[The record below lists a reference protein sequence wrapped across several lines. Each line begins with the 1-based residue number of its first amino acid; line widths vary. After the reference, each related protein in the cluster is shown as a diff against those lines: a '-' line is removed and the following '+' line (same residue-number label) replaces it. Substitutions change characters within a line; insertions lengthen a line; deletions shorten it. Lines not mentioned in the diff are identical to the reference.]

1 MKVLYL
7 INHAGGGGSEQ
18 YVLSLI
24 DKLSKEGIECC
35 FAYNEFGLLAER
47 LAQRNICSFQFK
59 MKNLFDI
66 KAAKTLARICK
77 KNNIDIIHAQYPRE
91 NYIALL
97 SKLFYRKT
105 KVVFTN
111 HIILEDVG
119 FVRKVLN
126 KLITRFN
133 DRIICV
139 CNQGKKLLSH
149 NGYPEKKIDVV
160 YNGVDV
166 LNIKLPDIDLRQ
178 ALGIDE
184 NAFVICTAARF
195 THEKGIDFLIDSAK
209 ELEGM
214 TSDKFVFL
222 IAGDGE
228 LFPQIKRRIKDK
240 NLESKVHLLGY
251 RSDLY
256 NVYAASDL
264 FVCPS
269 RTEALSFALL
279 EAMCYGL
286 VLVATDVGGNG
297 EIINQDS
304 CCGLLVSPGNTLA
317 LSSAIMQLYED
328 RALYEKCKLGA
339 LKRVK
344 DVFNLDITAKKT
356 LDIYKNTIKKHQK

>member
-18 YVLSLI
+18 YVLTLI
-24 DKLSKEGIECC
+24 DKLSKQGVECC

-47 LAQRNICSFQFK
+47 LAQKNICTFQFK

-77 KNNIDIIHAQYPRE
+77 KNNIDVIHAQYPRE

-126 KLITRFN
+126 KMITRFN
-133 DRIICV
+133 DSIICV
-139 CNQGKKLLSH
+139 CNHGKKLLSH
-149 NGYPEKKIDVV
+149 NGYPHKKIQVI
-160 YNGVDV
+160 YNGVDTG
-166 LNIKLPDIDLRQ
+166 NIKEPDIDLRQ
-178 ALGIDE
+178 TLGIDP

-214 TSDKFVFL
+214 TSNKVAFL

-279 EAMCYGL
+279 EAMSYGL
-286 VLVATDVGGNG
+286 PLVATDVGGNSDV
-297 EIINQDS
+297 INENS
-304 CCGLLVSPGNTLA
+304 NCGLLVTPGNTLA

-328 RALYEKCKLGA
+328 KPLYENYKQGA
-339 LKRVK
+339 LACVK
-344 DVFNLDITAKKT
+344 DKFSLDITARKT
-356 LDIYKNTIKKHQK
+356 LDIYKNITTQQK